1 MPDQQFFESDAF
13 AQLATQEDGHFWF
26 EERNLLLEW
35 CLRRFLPECRSFC
48 EIGCGTGFVSRH
60 LESAFPEIE
69 FVGAEFFTEAL
80 QFATRRAKRC
90 RFLQTDARFL
100 PFQSVFDGIGAF
112 DVLEHIDEDEQ
123 VLQQFHRAL
132 RPAGGLILTVPQHRF
147 LWSSTDEQAH
157 HKRRYSRGELLSKV
171 TRAGFRPVLCTSFV
185 TSLLPFMLASRW
197 LNARDAAKATS
208 DPAPVSNREFD
219 LPPLIN
225 RAFRAALAAERLM
238 IRGGIRFPAGGSLV
252 LVAIKQPEGATDSPH
267 RSC

>member
-1 MPDQQFFESDAF
+1 M
-13 AQLATQEDGHFWF
+13 
-26 EERNLLLEW
+26 
-35 CLRRFLPECRSFC
+35 
-48 EIGCGTGFVSRH
+48 
-60 LESAFPEIE
+60 
-69 FVGAEFFTEAL
+69 
-80 QFATRRAKRC
+80 
-90 RFLQTDARFL
+90 
-100 PFQSVFDGIGAF
+100 
-112 DVLEHIDEDEQ
+112 
-123 VLQQFHRAL
+123 
-132 RPAGGLILTVPQHRF
+132 
-147 LWSSTDEQAH
+147 
-157 HKRRYSRGELLSKV
+157 